1 MRELPASI
9 EARLRQLPTGLR
21 DHIERAREVGR
32 ELAELHGVDADI
44 VDLGIAAHDVA
55 RALKGDAL
63 LEQARHYRLNPHGVE
78 LRSPLLLHGPVAAL
92 WLEHEDGIVDQRVLE
107 AVRWHTTGREGMGT
121 PAKVVFLADKLDPQK
136 VRQYPDLEAIRSLA
150 ERSLDRALLAFINQ
164 QLRYLLEMDH
174 LIHPSSLELRN
185 ELIAVSGERE

>member
-1 MRELPASI
+1 MPR
-9 EARLRQLPTGLR
+9 GLR
-21 DHIERAREVGR
+21 DHIERAREIGR
-32 ELAELHGVDADI
+32 ALAGLHGVDADT

-63 LEQARHYRLNPHGVE
+63 LEQARHYQLNPHHVE
-78 LRSPLLLHGPVAAL
+78 LGNPILLHGPVAAL
-92 WLEHEDGIVDQRVLE
+92 WLEHEDGIIDQRVLE
-107 AVRWHTTGREGMGT
+107 AVRWHTTGTEGMGT

-136 VRQYPDLEAIRSLA
+136 VSQYPYLEAIRSLA
-150 ERSLDRALLAFINQ
+150 ERSLDKALLAFINQ
-164 QLRYLLEMDH
+164 QLHYLFEKDH